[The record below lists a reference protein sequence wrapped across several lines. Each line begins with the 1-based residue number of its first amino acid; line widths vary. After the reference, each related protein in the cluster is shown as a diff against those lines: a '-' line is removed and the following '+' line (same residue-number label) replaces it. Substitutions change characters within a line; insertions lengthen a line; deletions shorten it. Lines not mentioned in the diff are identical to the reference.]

1 MANINELKLAKD
13 LIKFPSITPKDAGA
27 INFLSKQL
35 KALGFNCKILEFKD
49 KKSKPIKNL
58 YARFGKKNPNLCYAG
73 HTDVVPPGN
82 IKDWTVD
89 PFKPSIKNNHLIGRG
104 ANDMKSSIACFVSAV
119 SKFLKKGKFN
129 GSISFLITGDEEG
142 LAINGTKKVVDYL
155 KKKRE
160 KINFCIVGE
169 PTNPNKLGEMIKI
182 GRRGSLTGKIEIS
195 GTQGHVAYPHLSNNP
210 INTLVSICKKLK
222 EKKLDKGNKNFQ
234 PSNLEF
240 TAINVDNKTH
250 NVIPARA
257 RAQFNVR
264 YNNFHNA
271 STLKKKI
278 NSVVKNVC
286 KKNKCKFKIE
296 FIANGDS
303 FLTKPEKTIFM
314 AKKIIKK
321 VTKITPKFSTT
332 GGTSDARFIR
342 KIAPCLEFGLVNKT
356 MHKVDEC
363 VSLSD
368 LKKLTKIYQ
377 NILEDYF
384 KWNYIKLKN
393 LK

>member
-1 MANINELKLAKD
+1 MANINELKLAKE
-13 LIKFPSITPKDAGA
+13 LIKFPSVTPIDAGA
-27 INFLSKQL
+27 IKFLSKKL
-35 KALGFNCKILEFKD
+35 VTLGFDCKILEFKD

-58 YARFGKKNPNLCYAG
+58 YARLGKKAPNLCYAG

-82 IKDWTVD
+82 VKDWTVD
-89 PFKPSIKNNHLIGRG
+89 PFKPSIRENHLIGRG

-119 SKFLKKGKFN
+119 NKFLKKKSKFN

-155 KKKRE
+155 KSKKE
-160 KINFCIVGE
+160 KIDFCIVGE

-182 GRRGSLTGKIEIS
+182 GRRGSLTGKIEIF

-210 INTLVSICKKLK
+210 INTLISICKKIK
-222 EKKLDKGNKNFQ
+222 EKRLDKGNKNFQ

-250 NVIPARA
+250 NLIPSRA
-257 RAQFNVR
+257 NAQFNIR
-264 YNNFHNA
+264 YNNFHTA
-271 STLKKKI
+271 TSLKKKI
-278 NSVVKNVC
+278 NLVIKAIS
-286 KKNKCKFKIE
+286 KKNKCNFKIE
-296 FIANGDS
+296 YIANGDS
-303 FLTKPEKTIFM
+303 FLTKPGKTIYM

-321 VTKITPKFSTT
+321 ITKITPKFSTT

-342 KIAPCLEFGLVNKT
+342 EISPCLEFGLVNKT

-363 VSLSD
+363 VSITD
-368 LKKLTKIYQ
+368 LKKLTNIYE
-377 NILEDYF
+377 NILIEYF
-384 KWNYIKLKN
+384 K
-393 LK
+393 

>member
-1 MANINELKLAKD
+1 
-13 LIKFPSITPKDAGA
+13 
-27 INFLSKQL
+27 
-35 KALGFNCKILEFKD
+35 
-49 KKSKPIKNL
+49 
-58 YARFGKKNPNLCYAG
+58 
-73 HTDVVPPGN
+73 
-82 IKDWTVD
+82 
-89 PFKPSIKNNHLIGRG
+89 
-104 ANDMKSSIACFVSAV
+104 MKSSIACFVSAV
-119 SKFLKKGKFN
+119 NKFLKKGEVN

-142 LAINGTKKVVDYL
+142 FAINGTKKVVEYL
-155 KKKRE
+155 KKKKE
-160 KINFCIVGE
+160 KIDFCIVGE

-182 GRRGSLTGKIEIS
+182 GRRGSLSGKIEIS
-195 GTQGHVAYPHLSNNP
+195 GVQGHVAYPHLSNNP

-222 EKKLDKGNKNFQ
+222 QKKLDKGNKNFQ

-240 TAINVDNKTH
+240 TAINVNNKAH

-257 RAQFNVR
+257 TAQFNIR

-271 STLKKKI
+271 NSLKKKI
-278 NSVVKNVC
+278 NLIVKNIC
-286 KKNKCKFKIE
+286 KSNKCNFKIQ

-303 FLTKPEKTIFM
+303 FLTKPERTIFM

-342 KIAPCLEFGLVNKT
+342 KIALCLEFGLVNKT

-363 VSLSD
+363 VSLKD
-368 LKKLTKIYQ
+368 LKNLTKIYQ

-384 KWNYIKLKN
+384 R
-393 LK
+393 

>member
-1 MANINELKLAKD
+1 MANFNELKLAKD
-13 LIKFPSITPKDAGA
+13 LIRFPSITPEDAGA

-58 YARFGKKNPNLCYAG
+58 YARLGKKNPNLCYAG

-89 PFKPSIKNNHLIGRG
+89 PFKPSIKKNHLLGRG
-104 ANDMKSSIACFVSAV
+104 ANDMKSSIACFISAV
-119 SKFLKKGKFN
+119 NKFLKKGKFN

-155 KKKRE
+155 KKRNE
-160 KINFCIVGE
+160 KIDFCIVGE

-210 INTLVSICKKLK
+210 INTLISICKKLK
-222 EKKLDKGNKNFQ
+222 GKKLDKGNKNFQ

-240 TAINVDNKTH
+240 TAINVDNKAH

-257 RAQFNVR
+257 KAQFNVR

-278 NSVVKNVC
+278 SSVVKNIC
-286 KKNKCKFKIE
+286 KTNKCKFNIE
-296 FIANGDS
+296 FIPNGDS

-384 KWNYIKLKN
+384 R
-393 LK
+393 